1 MADPTLLQRRQQVG
15 TDNDVIYND
24 GYWYSDVRFSPGPSS
39 QFFYSG
45 RIFPRAREVADL
57 VMGTYRMPT

>member
-15 TDNDVIYND
+15 ADDDVIYDD
-24 GYWYSDVRFSPGPSS
+24 GYWYSDVRFSPGPPL
-39 QFFYSG
+39 QLLHSG
-45 RIFPRAREVADL
+45 PKLARARVVTDV